1 MSVHL
6 EPGDNSRPPEAGA
19 ALVVGQ
25 RQSIETHAEVL
36 SRQTETKGTNMER
49 QGAIPATGRTEDEI
63 FEHLARYRDG
73 DLHTKGGRTWAY
85 VYDPG
90 RADIDR
96 VSKRALVEFY
106 DENALDPTVFPSLLR
121 IENDVV
127 GMARAHLQGDDDVVG
142 NFTTGGTESI
152 MMAVKAARDRA
163 REMQP
168 ELTNPT
174 MVLPVTA
181 HAAFHKA
188 AHYFDVEAVSV
199 PVDTATW
206 KADVGAMAAACDDRT
221 ILLVGSAVSYAHG
234 VVDPIPELGQL
245 ALDRDLLL
253 HVDGCIGGF
262 ILPYV
267 RRLGRPVTDF
277 DFAVPGVTSI
287 SMDFHKYAYC
297 PKGAS
302 VILYRS
308 PDLRRHQLYAKAAWT
323 GYTVI
328 NTTFQSTKSGGA
340 LAATWATLNYIGDDG
355 YLDIAN
361 RTMAAVDAICAG
373 IADDPDLAVMGDPES
388 NLIALTSDTVN
399 VFDVVDAMRERDW
412 YVQPQLGFAGS
423 TENIHLSV
431 GGASLPLVPEVLTD
445 LRLACEQARNSPT
458 PPADQSMIDLL
469 HSIDPSTLDGEAFD
483 LLLSGAGIAAESGAA
498 PDLPEG
504 TAGINAILNVC
515 PPELAERVLV
525 EYFNRL
531 YVPDPQG

>member
-1 MSVHL
+1 M
-6 EPGDNSRPPEAGA
+6 
-19 ALVVGQ
+19 
-25 RQSIETHAEVL
+25 
-36 SRQTETKGTNMER
+36 
-49 QGAIPATGRTEDEI
+49 TEDEL
-63 FEHLARYRDG
+63 FERLEAYRAD
-73 DLHTKGGRTWAY
+73 DLDTKGGRTWAY

-96 VSKRALVEFY
+96 VAKRALVELY

-121 IENDVV
+121 LENDVV
-127 GMARAHLQGDDDVVG
+127 GWARDHLRGGPAVVG
-142 NFTTGGTESI
+142 NVTTGGTESI
-152 MMAVKAARDRA
+152 MMAVKVARDRA
-163 REMQP
+163 H
-168 ELTNPT
+168 ELRPDLDRPT

-188 AHYFDVEAVSV
+188 AHYFGVEAVSV

-206 KADVGAMAAACDDRT
+206 KADPAAMAAACDDRT

-234 VVDPIPELGQL
+234 VVDPIVELGDL
-245 ALDRDLLL
+245 ALERDLLL

-262 ILPYV
+262 VLPYF

-297 PKGAS
+297 PKGTS
-302 VILYRS
+302 VVLYR
-308 PDLRRHQLYAKAAWT
+308 DAALRRHQLYAKAAWT

-328 NTTFQSTKSGGA
+328 NTTFQSTKSGGP
-340 LAATWATLNYIGDDG
+340 LAAAWAVLNYVGDDG
-355 YLDIAN
+355 YLDIAE
-361 RTMAAVDAICAG
+361 RTLAAVDAIRAG
-373 IADDPDLAVMGDPES
+373 IDGLADLDVMGDPES

-399 VFDVVDAMRERDW
+399 VFDVVDEMRTHRW

-423 TENIHLSV
+423 RENIHLSV
-431 GGASLPLVPEVLTD
+431 GGASLPLVPELIAD
-445 LRLACEQARNSPT
+445 LADACERAKAAPT
-458 PPADQSMIDLL
+458 PPADDEIVALL
-469 HSIDPSTLDGEAFD
+469 HSIDPATLGPAEFD
-483 LLLSGAGIAAESGAA
+483 LLLAGAGIDAGDGA
-498 PDLPEG
+498 PSLPER

-531 YVPDPQG
+531 YVPPS

>member
-1 MSVHL
+1 MGAMS
-6 EPGDNSRPPEAGA
+6 
-19 ALVVGQ
+19 
-25 RQSIETHAEVL
+25 
-36 SRQTETKGTNMER
+36 
-49 QGAIPATGRTEDEI
+49 EDEL
-63 FEHLARYRDG
+63 FERLEQYRAA
-73 DLHTKGGRTWAY
+73 DLDTKGGRTWAY

-96 VSKRALVEFY
+96 VAKRALVEFY

-121 IENDVV
+121 LENEVV
-127 GMARAHLQGDDDVVG
+127 GLARDHLRGDDAVVG

-163 REMQP
+163 RELRP
-168 ELTNPT
+168 DLDRPT

-199 PVDTATW
+199 PVDTSTW
-206 KADVGAMAAACDDRT
+206 KADVDAMADAVDERT

-234 VVDPIPELGQL
+234 VVDPIPELARL
-245 ALDRDLLL
+245 AVEQDLWL

-262 ILPYV
+262 VLPYF
-267 RRLGRPVTDF
+267 RRLGRDVTDF
-277 DFAVPGVTSI
+277 DFSVAGVSSI

-302 VILYRS
+302 VVLYRDAS
-308 PDLRRHQLYAKAAWT
+308 LRRHQLYAKAAWT

-340 LAATWATLNYIGDDG
+340 LAATWAALNYVGDEG
-355 YLDIAN
+355 YLDIAR
-361 RTMAAVDAICAG
+361 RTLEAVDAIVEGVDAL
-373 IADDPDLAVMGDPES
+373 ADLDVMGSPES

-399 VFDVVDAMRERDW
+399 VFDVVDEMRTHRW

-423 TENIHLSV
+423 RENIHLSV
-431 GGASLPLVPEVLTD
+431 GGASLALVPELLGD
-445 LRLACEQARNSPT
+445 LQRACDAARANPT
-458 PPADQSMIDLL
+458 PPADDEIVALL
-469 HSIDPSTLDGEAFD
+469 HSLDPATLGPDEFD
-483 LLLSGAGIAAESGAA
+483 LLLAGAGIGGEGGAPEV
-498 PDLPEG
+498 PDR

-515 PPELAERVLV
+515 PPELAERVLI
-525 EYFNRL
+525 EFFNRI
-531 YVPDPQG
+531 YVPPT

>member
-1 MSVHL
+1 MVAD
-6 EPGDNSRPPEAGA
+6 G
-19 ALVVGQ
+19 
-25 RQSIETHAEVL
+25 
-36 SRQTETKGTNMER
+36 
-49 QGAIPATGRTEDEI
+49 GAIPARGLGEDEL
-63 FEHLARYRDG
+63 FERLEAFRAD
-73 DLHTKGGRTWAY
+73 DLDTKGGRTWAY

-96 VSKRALVEFY
+96 VTKRALVAFY

-121 IENDVV
+121 MENEVV
-127 GMARAHLQGDDDVVG
+127 GMARRHLRGDDAVVG

-163 REMQP
+163 RELRP

-199 PVDTATW
+199 PADTTTW

-234 VVDPIPELGQL
+234 VVDPIRELGQL
-245 ALDRDLLL
+245 ALDKDLLL

-262 ILPYV
+262 VLPYF

-277 DFAVPGVTSI
+277 DFSVPGVTSM

-302 VILYRS
+302 VVLYR
-308 PDLRRHQLYAKAAWT
+308 DAALRRHQLYAKAAWT

-340 LAATWATLNYIGDDG
+340 LAATWAALNYVGDEG
-355 YLDIAN
+355 YLDIAA
-361 RTMAAVDAICAG
+361 RTAAAVDAICEGVAG
-373 IADDPDLAVMGDPES
+373 LEHLEVMVPPES
-388 NLIALTSDTVN
+388 NLVTLVSDTVN
-399 VFDVVDAMRERDW
+399 VFDVVDKMRDHRW

-423 TENIHLSV
+423 RENIHLSV
-431 GGASLPLVPEVLTD
+431 GGASLPLVPELMAD
-445 LRLACEQARNSPT
+445 FSAACAEALAAPT
-458 PPADQSMIDLL
+458 PPPDPAIVELL
-469 HSIDPSTLDGEAFD
+469 HSLDPSSLDGDAFD
-483 LLLSGAGIAAESGAA
+483 LLLAGAGIGGDGSGGA
-498 PDLPEG
+498 PDVPQE

-515 PPELAERVLV
+515 PPELAERVLI
-525 EYFNRL
+525 EFFNRL
-531 YVPDPQG
+531 YVPDT

>member
-1 MSVHL
+1 MAGHV
-6 EPGDNSRPPEAGA
+6 GDDAVA
-19 ALVVGQ
+19 
-25 RQSIETHAEVL
+25 
-36 SRQTETKGTNMER
+36 KGM
-49 QGAIPATGRTEDEI
+49 GEDEL
-63 FEHLARYRDG
+63 FARLEEYRAG
-73 DLHTKGGRTWAY
+73 DLDTKGGRTWAY

-96 VSKRALVEFY
+96 VAKRALVEFY

-121 IENDVV
+121 LENEVV
-127 GMARAHLQGDDDVVG
+127 GMARDHLRGDADVVG

-163 REMQP
+163 RELRP

-199 PVDTATW
+199 PVDTSTW
-206 KADVGAMAAACDDRT
+206 KADVEAMAAACDDRT

-234 VVDPIPELGQL
+234 VVDPIPELGRL

-262 ILPYV
+262 VLPYF
-267 RRLGRPVTDF
+267 RRLGRQVTDF
-277 DFAVPGVTSI
+277 DFAVPGVTSM

-302 VILYRS
+302 VVLYR
-308 PDLRRHQLYAKAAWT
+308 DAALRRHQLYAKAAWT

-340 LAATWATLNYIGDDG
+340 LAATWAALNYVGDEG
-355 YLDIAN
+355 YLNIAQ
-361 RTMAAVDAICAG
+361 RTLAAVDAIRAG
-373 IADDPDLAVMGDPES
+373 IDAMDDLDVMGEPES
-388 NLIALTSDTVN
+388 NLIAMTSDTVN
-399 VFDVVDAMRERDW
+399 VFDVVDEMRTDRW

-423 TENIHLSV
+423 RENIHLSV
-431 GGASLPLVPEVLTD
+431 GGASLPLVPELLAD
-445 LRLACEQARNSPT
+445 LATACDRARTTPT
-458 PPADQSMIDLL
+458 PPADDEIVALL
-469 HSIDPSTLDGEAFD
+469 HSIDPATLGPEEFD
-483 LLLSGAGIAAESGAA
+483 LLLAGAGIGGEAGAA
-498 PDLPEG
+498 PEVPER

-515 PPELAERVLV
+515 PPELAERVLI
-525 EYFNRL
+525 EFFNRI
-531 YVPDPQG
+531 YVPDPPS